1 MLSLWANCPFVLA
14 KYAYC
19 KVRKIPCF
27 WWQVAHDEAAAG
39 KIFLDF
45 VLVYYEKVSKFVF
58 IPTCFN
64 NFIFHKWQNVFSFC
78 CVQEICTTQAHLQSK
93 MSHNQIKGAIR
104 LVDNWLA
111 EQENSKMIVSCHID
125 CTKANHIIE
134 IWIWEKFIF
143 RPLIH
148 CRVSGEVKVIGE
160 VDAVGKKFQIL
171 HFFAFECL

>member
-1 MLSLWANCPFVLA
+1 MMKLPQA
-14 KYAYC
+14 
-19 KVRKIPCF
+19 
-27 WWQVAHDEAAAG
+27 
-39 KIFLDF
+39 KIFWNLC
-45 VLVYYEKVSKFVF
+45 LSTIKKVSKFVF
-58 IPTCFN
+58 TPTCFN
-64 NFIFHKWQNVFSFC
+64 NFIFHKWQNVFFFFC

-148 CRVSGEVKVIGE
+148 CRVSGEVKVIEE
-160 VDAVGKKFQIL
+160 VDAVAKTLRFCTFLPLNVSSKI
-171 HFFAFECL
+171 AF

>member
-1 MLSLWANCPFVLA
+1 MMKLSQA
-14 KYAYC
+14 KF
-19 KVRKIPCF
+19 F
-27 WWQVAHDEAAAG
+27 WNLCLFTMKKCQNLFLPQHALIISFLING
-39 KIFLDF
+39 KMSFF
-45 VLVYYEKVSKFVF
+45 
-58 IPTCFN
+58 
-64 NFIFHKWQNVFSFC
+64 FC
-78 CVQEICTTQAHLQSK
+78 CVQEICTTQTHLQSK

-148 CRVSGEVKVIGE
+148 CRVLGEVKVIEE

-171 HFFAFECL
+171 HFFAFEC

>member
-1 MLSLWANCPFVLA
+1 MPIAKLGKKPAFNGRWWRHMMKLPQANF
-14 KYAYC
+14 
-19 KVRKIPCF
+19 
-27 WWQVAHDEAAAG
+27 
-39 KIFLDF
+39 FLEF
-45 VLVYYEKVSKFVF
+45 VLVTMKNECQNLFLPQHALIISFF
-58 IPTCFN
+58 IN
-64 NFIFHKWQNVFSFC
+64 GKMSFSFC
-78 CVQEICTTQAHLQSK
+78 CVQEICTTQTHLQSK

-148 CRVSGEVKVIGE
+148 CRVSGEVKVIEE

-171 HFFAFECL
+171 HFFAFEC

>member
-1 MLSLWANCPFVLA
+1 MMKLPQA
-14 KYAYC
+14 KFFRNLCLFTMKKCQNLFLPQHAL
-19 KVRKIPCF
+19 KISF
-27 WWQVAHDEAAAG
+27 LING
-39 KIFLDF
+39 KMSFF
-45 VLVYYEKVSKFVF
+45 
-58 IPTCFN
+58 
-64 NFIFHKWQNVFSFC
+64 FC
-78 CVQEICTTQAHLQSK
+78 CVQEICTTQTHLQSK

-148 CRVSGEVKVIGE
+148 CRVSGEVKVIEE

-171 HFFAFECL
+171 HFFAFEC